1 MLATRVPRVG
11 RRRSYHRLVP
21 RHLPARRRLTTVAE
35 TSAGGLVV
43 EPKDGSASGGDPRV
57 ALIAHRN
64 QRGTLEWVLPKGHL
78 EAGES
83 AEQAAVREVEE
94 ETGIRGRVVAPL
106 GSVDY
111 WFVDHGRRV
120 HKTVHHFLLEGVS
133 GTLRPDTAEVEQVE
147 WVPLRSAAA
156 RLTHADER
164 ALVERAGRLL
174 ADPA

>member
-1 MLATRVPRVG
+1 MPRPTAGRSAERPG
-11 RRRSYHRLVP
+11 RRP
-21 RHLPARRRLTTVAE
+21 LPTLTE

-43 EPKDGSASGGDPRV
+43 RDHGGAAPDTAGGPQV
-57 ALIAHRN
+57 ALIGRRTR
-64 QRGTLEWVLPKGHL
+64 QGSLEWVLPKGHV
-78 EAGES
+78 EPGES
-83 AEQAAVREVEE
+83 TEAAARREVRE
-94 ETGIRGRVVAPL
+94 ETGIDGRVVGPL
-106 GSVDY
+106 GTVDY
-111 WFVDHGRRV
+111 WFVADGTRV
-120 HKTVHHFLLEGVS
+120 HKTVHHFLLEGVG